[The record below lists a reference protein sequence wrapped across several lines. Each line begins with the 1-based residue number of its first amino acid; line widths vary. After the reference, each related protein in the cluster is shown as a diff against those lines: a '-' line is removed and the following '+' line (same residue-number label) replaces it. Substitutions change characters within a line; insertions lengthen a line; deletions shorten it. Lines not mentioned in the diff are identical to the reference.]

1 MQFLETN
8 LTFDSLSNLG
18 HFSCKVKFIATLCVF
33 TFCPALF
40 LPLISHF
47 RKLKKLCR
55 TLKDKRAPKETVE
68 QLGRRQQWHLDY
80 DLEPF
85 DGLTPEYMEMSE
97 WLSTLCKSES
107 RASSGFVVR
116 GMHWFL
122 DLTRSSD
129 LRKTLSY

>member
-1 MQFLETN
+1 MICLQKIHMQFLETN

-18 HFSCKVKFIATLCVF
+18 HFSCKVKFIATVCVF
-33 TFCPALF
+33 TFCLALF

-55 TLKDKRAPKETVE
+55 TLKDKERAPKEIVE
-68 QLGRRQQWHLDY
+68 QPGRRQQWHLDY

-97 WLSTLCKSES
+97 
-107 RASSGFVVR
+107 
-116 GMHWFL
+116 
-122 DLTRSSD
+122 
-129 LRKTLSY
+129 

>member
-1 MQFLETN
+1 MQFLESN

-18 HFSCKVKFIATLCVF
+18 HFSCKVKFIATVCVF
-33 TFCPALF
+33 TFCLALF

-55 TLKDKRAPKETVE
+55 TLKDKERAPKEIVE
-68 QLGRRQQWHLDY
+68 QPGRRQQWHMDY

-97 WLSTLCKSES
+97 WHSTLCKSES
-107 RASSGFVVR
+107 RASSG
-116 GMHWFL
+116 
-122 DLTRSSD
+122 
-129 LRKTLSY
+129 